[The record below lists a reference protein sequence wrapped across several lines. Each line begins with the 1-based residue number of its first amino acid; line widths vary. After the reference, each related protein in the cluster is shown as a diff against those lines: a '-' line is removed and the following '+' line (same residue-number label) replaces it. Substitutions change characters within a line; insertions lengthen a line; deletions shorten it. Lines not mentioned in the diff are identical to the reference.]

1 MALVKEASETVGV
14 SRACRVLSVSRAT
27 FHRCVTPRKA
37 RPSRPRSKSHRALS
51 EAERGAVLEVMHS
64 ERFVDKSPATVVAT
78 LLDEGLYVCSTR
90 TVYRILA
97 KAGEVLE
104 RRRQARRPDYQKPEL
119 LATGPNQVWSWDITK
134 LKGPVK
140 WTYFYLYVM
149 LDIFSRRVVGWMVAE
164 RENSALAQRFIDETC
179 EKEDIVPGQ
188 LIIHSDR
195 GTPMI
200 AKGTAQLMAD
210 LGVTKSLS
218 RPYTSDDNPF
228 SEAQFKTLKYQPE
241 FPRTFGSLV
250 EAKNFCRT
258 YFRWYNS
265 EHRHSGIAYLTPDD
279 VHHGRAPVV
288 LEQRQKVMNESFQRH
303 PERFVNRRPVVK
315 PLAPAVWINPPTNPS
330 DASQGLLSPSG
341 CPADRSRS
349 STAGEGTPGDSGPLT
364 KGVGSATLYRG
375 EELPA
380 IKPEKEVVA
389 H

>member
-27 FHRCVTPRKA
+27 FHRRVSPRKA
-37 RPSRPRSKSHRALS
+37 RPSRPRPKSHRALS

-78 LLDEGLYVCSTR
+78 LLDEGVYVCSTR

-195 GTPMI
+195 GTP
-200 AKGTAQLMAD
+200 GTSERDPQAGASRLLGQLLRDLAVARRSRRQSGLPFRLACLGLGHPLLSRVESQGCSP
-210 LGVTKSLS
+210 LGVALRNK
-218 RPYTSDDNPF
+218 
-228 SEAQFKTLKYQPE
+228 K
-241 FPRTFGSLV
+241 
-250 EAKNFCRT
+250 
-258 YFRWYNS
+258 
-265 EHRHSGIAYLTPDD
+265 
-279 VHHGRAPVV
+279 APCV
-288 LEQRQKVMNESFQRH
+288 R
-303 PERFVNRRPVVK
+303 
-315 PLAPAVWINPPTNPS
+315 
-330 DASQGLLSPSG
+330 
-341 CPADRSRS
+341 
-349 STAGEGTPGDSGPLT
+349 
-364 KGVGSATLYRG
+364 
-375 EELPA
+375 
-380 IKPEKEVVA
+380 
-389 H
+389 